1 MHSIKYTVLTFI
13 LLIFSFSAFAG
24 DIQTHPKLIKGNL
37 RNGLTYYIYP
47 NDYPRGEAVYRLFIK
62 SGSVNEEEGQRGLA
76 HFLEHMAFNGTRTFP
91 GNELVSFLESKGAKF
106 GRDLNAHT
114 SYNETVYK
122 LKLPS
127 TSDGMV
133 DTTITILA
141 DWLDG
146 LLLEEDEID
155 AERGVIL
162 SEWLSKRKPE
172 SEVNDMLLSELM
184 NNSIYD
190 RRKVIGDTAVIQHFQ
205 YETLRN
211 YYESWYQP
219 NLAAIAV
226 VGDVDPAK
234 VEAMIIQKFS
244 TMKNVNANPAET
256 HPIPDYDA
264 VDVKVLINKD
274 LKKAD
279 LTLIQLIPHSDPV
292 RNESDYYPYLERALI
307 NRLFRNRLNALSFTN
322 DAYAKGSI
330 GISDFLNTKGILMAS
345 VELMPNKIEEGV
357 SAFSSHMNQIYQY
370 GFLPEEI
377 ERVKKGFIRSK
388 ERNAITTQPVSSSQ
402 LMEEIYADFFKEYA
416 VTTPQEEYRLAKKY
430 IGQIDSLSLVNRL
443 HNLVDMNRVHYIF
456 SSFEENNLSDSLRLL
471 AAIDS
476 LQRRT
481 IDPYR
486 LEIDVPGQLLA
497 HDPQPGSIV
506 SEREIPAIGG
516 IELQLSNGV
525 KVIYKESVSSKNRI
539 SMSAYKPGGLY
550 ALDSVQYVNGIF
562 APSVISLS
570 GAGDF
575 SRDEISYYL
584 AGNSASA
591 RLLIENSRAGMV
603 AGASAEDIETM
614 FQLMYLR
621 WTEPRADSAVFEMT
635 RKRSIENYRNRNVTD
650 QSLYYRDLNYLMR
663 GKDYV
668 TSELTDSVVEE
679 QVSLDQMV
687 PLFHQSFGNANGFT
701 FVILSDL
708 ELEQLTPY
716 ITRYIASLPALPNA
730 CDTPYRYDG
739 GKIETQARK
748 FVRAAGD
755 ADRGVVSLIFQHT
768 DLAARK
774 NRFDLM
780 SDLASGVL
788 RMKLLSEL
796 REKMGMVYSVSVS
809 SGSREHPSPLVRN
822 TISFSTNPEN
832 CPLLIDAVKEILSEM
847 SQDPA
852 SFQNELENVKKSL
865 VNDME
870 VNLQKDSF
878 WSSFIR
884 NSTFNDDEEWGFIPN
899 YQEIMND
906 ISNDD
911 LSRFLSHYYHP
922 DHMIEAVLLPKNR
935 KSSN

>member
-1 MHSIKYTVLTFI
+1 MHSNKYSFLSFI
-13 LLIFSFSAFAG
+13 LLFFSFTAFAG
-24 DIQTHPKLIKGNL
+24 DIQTHPRLIKGSL
-37 RNGLTYYIYP
+37 QNGLTYYIYP
-47 NDYPRGEAVYRLFIK
+47 NDYPRGDAVYRLFIK
-62 SGSVNEEEGQRGLA
+62 SGSVNEEEDQRGLA

-91 GNELVSFLESKGAKF
+91 DNELVSFLESKGAKF

-127 TSDGMV
+127 TSVGMV

-146 LLLEEDEID
+146 LLLEKDEVD
-155 AERGVIL
+155 AERGVIM
-162 SEWLSKRKPE
+162 SEWLSKQKPE
-172 SEVNDMLLSELM
+172 SEVNDMLLSVLM

-190 RRKVIGDTAVIQHFQ
+190 RRKVIGDTAVIQQFK
-205 YETLRN
+205 YETLRD

-226 VGDVDPAK
+226 VGDVDPEK
-234 VEAMIIQKFS
+234 VEEMIIHKFS
-244 TMKNVNANPAET
+244 KMKNVNDNPNEI
-256 HPIPDYDA
+256 HPIPDYD
-264 VDVKVLINKD
+264 DVEVRVVINKD
-274 LKKAD
+274 LKKPD
-279 LTLIQLIPHSDPV
+279 LTVIQLIPHSDPV
-292 RNESDYYPYLERALI
+292 RNESDYYPYLERTLI
-307 NRLFRNRLNALSFTN
+307 NRLFRNRFNALSFAN

-357 SAFSSHMNQIYQY
+357 SAFSSHLTQIYQH

-377 ERVKKGFIRSK
+377 EKVKKAFIRSK
-388 ERNAITTQPVSSSQ
+388 ERSATTTQPVSSSQ
-402 LMEEIYADFFKEYA
+402 LMEEIYADFFKDYA
-416 VTTPQEEYRLAKKY
+416 ITTPQEEYRLAKMH
-430 IGQIDSLSLVNRL
+430 IDQIDSLSVVKTL
-443 HNLVDMNRVHYIF
+443 HNLVDMNRMHYIF
-456 SSFEENNLSDSLRLL
+456 SSFEENSLSDSVRLL
-471 AAIDS
+471 TVLDS
-476 LQRRT
+476 LQKRT
-481 IDPYR
+481 IDPYQ
-486 LEIDVPGQLLA
+486 LDIDVPEELLA
-497 HDPQPGSIV
+497 HEPQPGTIV
-506 SEREIPAIGG
+506 SESEIPAIGG
-516 IELQLSNGV
+516 RVLQLSNGV
-525 KVIYKESVSSKNRI
+525 KVIYKKSVSSKNRV
-539 SMSAYKPGGLY
+539 SMSAFKPGGLF

-570 GAGDF
+570 GAGDY
-575 SRDEISYYL
+575 SRDEISYHL

-603 AGASAEDIETM
+603 AGASAEDMETM

-635 RKRSIENYRNRNVTD
+635 RKRSIENYRNRNVTN
-650 QSLYYRDLNYLMR
+650 QTLYYRDLNYLMK

-668 TSELTDSVVEE
+668 TNELTDTVIEE

-716 ITRYIASLPALPNA
+716 ITRYIASLPASSTA

-739 GKIETQARK
+739 GKIETEATK
-748 FVRAAGD
+748 YVRAAGD
-755 ADRGVVSLIFQHT
+755 SDRGVVSLIFQHT
-768 DLAARK
+768 DLADKK

-780 SDLASGVL
+780 SDLASSVL

-809 SGSREHPSPLVRN
+809 SGSREHPSPLARN

-832 CPLLIDAVKEILSEM
+832 YPLLIETIREILSEM
-847 SQDPA
+847 SQDPG
-852 SFQNELENVKKSL
+852 SFQRELDNVKKSM

-870 VNLQKDSF
+870 VNIQKDSF

-899 YQEIMND
+899 YQEIVNG
-906 ISNDD
+906 ISTDD
-911 LSRFLSHYYHP
+911 LSGFLSRYYHP
-922 DHMIEAVLLPKNR
+922 DHMIEAVLLPKNT